1 MAHLPCAP
9 THPNI
14 RLPSRA
20 VAVWS
25 KLLTQALGSGSTCG
39 STWLRQKVA
48 TARIAPA
55 ASAAGPSPRGV
66 QCFTGPALGVFF
78 GARVTRQP
86 QTTNANRTAIKIP
99 SSRLSTMLFSASG
112 RSASVRGAGT
122 PSPFGSTTQPSM
134 LRFRTIARHVAGQGA
149 GAVRRRGRE
158 DAVHHGVDR
167 TGL

>member
-20 VAVWS
+20 AAVWS
-25 KLLTQALGSGSTCG
+25 KLLTQAPDSGG
-39 STWLRQKVA
+39 TWLPQKVA
-48 TARIAPA
+48 TARIASA
-55 ASAAGPSPRGV
+55 DSAAVPSPRGV

-86 QTTNANRTAIKIP
+86 QTTNANRTATKIP

-112 RSASVRGAGT
+112 RSAPVRGVGT

-134 LRFRTIARHVAGQGA
+134 LRFRTVARHAAGQGT